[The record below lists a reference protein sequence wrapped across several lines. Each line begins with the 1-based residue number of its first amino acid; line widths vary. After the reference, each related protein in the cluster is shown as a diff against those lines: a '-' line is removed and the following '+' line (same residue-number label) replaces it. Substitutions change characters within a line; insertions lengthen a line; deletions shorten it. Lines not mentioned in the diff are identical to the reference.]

1 MIQRSKQCKFAF
13 NHMRVVIIF
22 INLFMTLNNL
32 WNIERRYNIIGDIF
46 LNGGTIM
53 FLVTPSKS
61 GLTGRPIQ
69 IVKVAEKHSFELIEE
84 NLQSVLNRP
93 DVRQKKVVVVSVA
106 GAFRKGKSFLLNF
119 FIRYLNYV
127 IGSEVWQPYCPVING
142 NGFRVLL
149 RQCLGRVSR

>member
-1 MIQRSKQCKFAF
+1 
-13 NHMRVVIIF
+13 
-22 INLFMTLNNL
+22 
-32 WNIERRYNIIGDIF
+32 
-46 LNGGTIM
+46 M
-53 FLVTPSKS
+53 FPVTPSKS